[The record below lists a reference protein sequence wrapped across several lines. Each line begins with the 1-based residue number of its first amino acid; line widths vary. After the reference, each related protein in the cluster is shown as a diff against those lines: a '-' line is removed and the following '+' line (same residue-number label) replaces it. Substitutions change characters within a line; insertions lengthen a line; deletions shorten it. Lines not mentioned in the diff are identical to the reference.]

1 MTRDYSTFQQSYTG
15 LLAKKQETQIAANLE
30 RRQIGEQFRILD
42 PARLPAR
49 PDSPNRPRYYAL
61 GVMSGLGLGLV
72 LAGLLEYFDR
82 RMRSET
88 DVRAA
93 LNVPVLAMIPLIH
106 TSAGKQARRG
116 PKKTDVAAALVL
128 IATDLATRLVR

>member
-1 MTRDYSTFQQSYTG
+1 MTDLTRDYGTFQQSYTG
-15 LLAKKQETQIAANLE
+15 LLAKKQDTQIAANLE

-42 PARLPAR
+42 PARLPPGPTAQSAALLRAR
-49 PDSPNRPRYYAL
+49 RDVRVGFGPRPR
-61 GVMSGLGLGLV
+61 GL
-72 LAGLLEYFDR
+72 ARYFDR

-106 TSAGKQARRG
+106 TSAGKQARKG
-116 PKKTDVAAALVL
+116 PKKLTW
-128 IATDLATRLVR
+128 RRPC